1 MACNDTLVDNT
12 QLPPVTDLN
21 INVIN
26 VELPTSK
33 ESQNGVV
40 STVNG
45 SLPTDVQQQYVV
57 SMAY

>member
-1 MACNDTLVDNT
+1 MACDDTLVDNT

-26 VELPTSK
+26 VELPSK

-45 SLPTDVQQQYVV
+45 TLPRDVQQQYVV
-57 SMAY
+57 LMAY

>member
-12 QLPPVTDLN
+12 LLPPVTDLN

-26 VELPTSK
+26 VELPSK
-33 ESQNGVV
+33 ESQNEVV

-45 SLPTDVQQQYVV
+45 TLPTDVQQQYVV
-57 SMAY
+57 

>member
-26 VELPTSK
+26 VERPSK
-33 ESQNGVV
+33 ENQNGVV

-45 SLPTDVQQQYVV
+45 TLPVDVQQQYVV

>member
-12 QLPPVTDLN
+12 QVPPVTDIN

-26 VELPTSK
+26 VELPSR

-45 SLPTDVQQQYVV
+45 TLPTDVQQQYVD